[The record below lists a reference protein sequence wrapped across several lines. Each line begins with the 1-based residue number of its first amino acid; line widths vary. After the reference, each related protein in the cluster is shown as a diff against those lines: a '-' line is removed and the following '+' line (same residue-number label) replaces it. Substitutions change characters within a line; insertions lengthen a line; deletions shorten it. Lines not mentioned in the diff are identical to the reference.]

1 MSEFDDAL
9 TLRDGEFPGSYAVDI
24 SDGWTIGGG
33 INGGLLLAVMAKAMS
48 KALGGRGHSAP
59 LALSAYYL
67 SPTKPGEA
75 MVETDIA
82 REGGTTSVGSA
93 ALVQYDEIGRR
104 EERIRVTGS
113 FTDHARLPAEATT
126 RLDPPSLPPQEKCF
140 STKDAPDSAA
150 IPDAPLLERTEV
162 LFDPSTVGWAVGEPS
177 GRGMI
182 QAYVR
187 MADGHEPDPFVLLF
201 ACDALPPVSFDLGRP
216 GWAPTIEFT
225 VHVVAR
231 PEPGWLRV
239 KHYTEHTAA
248 GHFVEDCEVWDSAD
262 RLVAQSRQLARLPR
276 EARSE

>member
-1 MSEFDDAL
+1 MTEFDTAL
-9 TLRDGEFPGSYAVDI
+9 TLRDGEFPGSYGVDI
-24 SDGWTIGGG
+24 SEDWTIGGG

-48 KALGGRGHSAP
+48 RALGGRGHSAP

-67 SPTKPGEA
+67 SPTTPGPA

-82 REGGTTSVGSA
+82 RQGGTTSVGSA
-93 ALVQYDEIGRR
+93 ALVQYDDIGRR

-113 FTDHARLPAEATT
+113 FTDHDQLPAEATT
-126 RLDPPSLPPQEKCF
+126 RLDPPSLPPREQCV
-140 STKDAPDSAA
+140 SRHDAPS
-150 IPDAPLLERTEV
+150 DAMPNAQLLDRTEV
-162 LFDPSTVGWAVGEPS
+162 LFDPETVGWALGQPS
-177 GRGMI
+177 GKGVI

-187 MADGHEPDPFVLLF
+187 LADGHEPDPFVLLF

-225 VHVVAR
+225 VHVVAK
-231 PEPGWLRV
+231 PAPGWLRV
-239 KHYTEHTAA
+239 RHYSEHTAA

-276 EARSE
+276 QA